1 MTRYLSQKYIA
12 EIETFATEL
21 AEHCGNMLWDL
32 FPNPL
37 KSYADLD
44 VEFKDLDKKDP
55 VTRADNEVQ
64 EYMVC
69 RIKTKYPDHGVIG
82 EEGETADGSVPDILW
97 VLDPLDGT
105 RNFMYGYPAFACSI
119 GVLYRGIPVCG
130 VVFLPWPGIS
140 PGILIHSSKG
150 NGVKINDVFMPNIK
164 KELDGKAI
172 VTLPGS
178 FSDGFRFN
186 HLFAKNSG
194 EPRTNGSIA
203 YEMSLVAM
211 GITQFA
217 VISGAK
223 LWDVAGTLCILS
235 ESGGDFRWLNSKLDN
250 NDSIPIVDWNSYET
264 CYKDLLDYL
273 PSLVA
278 APKNIIDVVV
288 EGIEHKSPS
297 KGSLIKSFL
306 RF

>member
-1 MTRYLSQKYIA
+1 
-12 EIETFATEL
+12 
-21 AEHCGNMLWDL
+21 
-32 FPNPL
+32 
-37 KSYADLD
+37 
-44 VEFKDLDKKDP
+44 
-55 VTRADNEVQ
+55 
-64 EYMVC
+64 
-69 RIKTKYPDHGVIG
+69 
-82 EEGETADGSVPDILW
+82 
-97 VLDPLDGT
+97 
-105 RNFMYGYPAFACSI
+105 
-119 GVLYRGIPVCG
+119 
-130 VVFLPWPGIS
+130 
-140 PGILIHSSKG
+140 
-150 NGVKINDVFMPNIK
+150 MPNIK

-186 HLFAKNSG
+186 RLFAKNAG
-194 EPRTNGSIA
+194 EPRSNGSIA

-264 CYKDLLDYL
+264 CYKDLLGYL

-288 EGIEHKSPS
+288 EGIENKSPS
-297 KGSLIKSFL
+297 KGGFIKSFL